1 MKGSVMLLE
10 RVNFGGGIVVD
21 VDRIG
26 DDADDDEIVDA
37 PTSSMSMRLMAFG
50 GTIAALDDKWTIE
63 CNRSITPKIDTMINT
78 TTA

>member
-21 VDRIG
+21 VARIG
-26 DDADDDEIVDA
+26 DDADDDEIDA
-37 PTSSMSMRLMAFG
+37 PASSMSMRLMAFG
-50 GTIAALDDKWTIE
+50 GTIAALDDKWTFE

>member
-1 MKGSVMLLE
+1 MLLE

-50 GTIAALDDKWTIE
+50 GTIAALDDEWTFE

>member
-50 GTIAALDDKWTIE
+50 GTIAALDDKWTFE

>member
-10 RVNFGGGIVVD
+10 RVNFGGGIAVD

-50 GTIAALDDKWTIE
+50 GTIAALDDEWTFE
-63 CNRSITPKIDTMINT
+63 CNRSITPKIDTMNNT